1 MSFISSLKQIKL
13 FKKGKKAALAGSFK
27 EAILLFDK
35 AYLLSSD
42 LKSKYENIT
51 WLHLSK
57 ALQLER
63 ENNLL
68 LAKEEYAEF
77 NSAHRSYIEIC
88 KSTPGIGTETR
99 YQTWLMGIKELLT
112 LYQNKINLIKE

>member
-13 FKKGKKAALAGSFK
+13 FKKGQKAAINGNFN

-42 LKSKYENIT
+42 LKSQFENIT

-57 ALQLER
+57 ALQFEK

-68 LAKEEYAEF
+68 MAKEEYKEF

-88 KSTPGIGTETR
+88 QSTPGIGTETR

-112 LYQNKINLIKE
+112 LYQNKINLFKL